1 MKTQK
6 SLVGISRF
14 SVAGFLVCLVVLF
27 IAAPFAQMFE
37 LGRLIEPSLLTATL
51 ISAVL
56 AVGHRRQVFWLAVLI
71 LMPTVVGRWLN
82 HFWPETV
89 TPVWFL
95 TCILVFILFIIIQLM
110 RFILVAPRVDG
121 EIVCAGISVYLLLG
135 LLWGFAYM
143 LVAWLV
149 PGAFFFDGRIEAPQ
163 EMTSFTSVYF
173 SFVTLSTVGYGDIT
187 PVAGVA
193 RMLAAAEAMTGTLFV
208 AILISRLVS
217 LYSKQPSAT
226 NKEPQE

>member
-1 MKTQK
+1 MKPQK
-6 SLVGISRF
+6 SLVGLFKF
-14 SVAGFLVCLVVLF
+14 SVASFLVSLILLF
-27 IAAPFAQMFE
+27 IAAPFVQMFDQ
-37 LGRLIEPSLLTATL
+37 GRGVESALMTAVL
-51 ISAVL
+51 VSGVL
-56 AVGHRRQVFWLAVLI
+56 AVGHRRGVFWLAILI
-71 LMPTVVGRWLN
+71 MLPTVVGKWLN
-82 HFWPETV
+82 HFWPESV
-89 TPVWFL
+89 TPVFFL
-95 TCILVFILFIIIQLM
+95 ICILIFILFIIFQLM

-149 PGAFFFDGRIEAPQ
+149 PGAFFFDGRIEGAK

-173 SFVTLSTVGYGDIT
+173 SFITLSTVGYGDIT
-187 PVAGVA
+187 PVASVA

-217 LYSKQPSAT
+217 LYSKHPPAPPA
-226 NKEPQE
+226 KES